1 MKIRKLKSTIA
12 KHCFRETARMLKR
25 RNKMERSGKIPNDI
39 IEIWEAIKVL
49 DKRSKQFIGNLWK
62 V

>member
-12 KHCFRETARMLKR
+12 KHCFRETARMLKS
-25 RNKMERSGKIPNDI
+25 RNKMEKSGKIPNDI
-39 IEIWEAIKVL
+39 IEVWEAIKVL

>member
-25 RNKMERSGKIPNDI
+25 RNRMEKSGKIPNDI
-39 IEIWEAIKVL
+39 IEVWKAIKVL

>member
-12 KHCFRETARMLKR
+12 KHGFRETARMLKR
-25 RNKMERSGKIPNDI
+25 RNKMEKSGKIPNDI
-39 IEIWEAIKVL
+39 IDIWEAIKVL
-49 DKRSKQFIGNLWK
+49 DKRSKHFITNPFG

>member
-25 RNKMERSGKIPNDI
+25 RNKMEKSDKIPNDLI
-39 IEIWEAIKVL
+39 DNWKAIKVL
-49 DKRSKQFIGNLWK
+49 DKRSKQFIDNLWK

>member
-25 RNKMERSGKIPNDI
+25 RNKMENSGKIPNDLI
-39 IEIWEAIKVL
+39 DLWEAVKVL

>member
-12 KHCFRETARMLKR
+12 KHCFRETARVLEG
-25 RNKMERSGKIPNDI
+25 RNKMEKSGKIPNDI
-39 IEIWEAIKVL
+39 VDIWEAIKVL
-49 DKRSKQFIGNLWK
+49 DKRNKQFINNLWK

>member
-12 KHCFRETARMLKR
+12 KQCFRETARMIKR
-25 RNKMERSGKIPNDI
+25 RNRMEKSGKIPNDI
-39 IEIWEAIKVL
+39 IEVWEAIKVL
-49 DKRSKQFIGNLWK
+49 DRRSKQFITNLFR

>member
-25 RNKMERSGKIPNDI
+25 RNKMEKSGKIPNDI
-39 IEIWEAIKVL
+39 IEIWKAIKVL

>member
-12 KHCFRETARMLKR
+12 KHCFRETAKMLKR
-25 RNKMERSGKIPNDI
+25 RNKMEKSGKIPNDI

-49 DKRSKQFIGNLWK
+49 DKRSK
-62 V
+62 

>member
-1 MKIRKLKSTIA
+1 MKIRNVRSSIGKRCL
-12 KHCFRETARMLKR
+12 RETIKMSKR
-25 RNKMERSGKIPNDI
+25 RNKMEKSSEIPNDI
-39 IEIWEAIKVL
+39 VDIWEAIKVL